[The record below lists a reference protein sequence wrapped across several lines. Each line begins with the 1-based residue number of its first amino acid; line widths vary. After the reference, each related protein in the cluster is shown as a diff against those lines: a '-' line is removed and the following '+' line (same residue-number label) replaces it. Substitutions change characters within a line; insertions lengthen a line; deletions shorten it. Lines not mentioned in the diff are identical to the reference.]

1 MWAKDTSVSA
11 FETIALY
18 GLGLRSVLA
27 SELANFL
34 PVYGSGESADSKR
47 QETESSEEL
56 RQLVLVFF
64 LFLDRPGKKSELFC
78 V

>member
-18 GLGLRSVLA
+18 RLGLRSVLA
-27 SELANFL
+27 SELANFM
-34 PVYGSGESADSKR
+34 PVYGSGESVDSKK

-56 RQLVLVFF
+56 RLLVLVFF
-64 LFLDRPGKKSELFC
+64 LYLDRPGRNSELFC